1 MSSATA
7 RLAEIVAALGG
18 RLEGNPDAA
27 IARIASLETAGPDAI
42 SFIAQAKLRPVLE
55 ATQAGAVIVAPA
67 LVEAVPAGAQRI
79 VVDDPYLYFARLTQW
94 WSARVRPAPA
104 PGVHASAVV
113 EEGALIDPSASI
125 GPFAHVAAGARIGA
139 AVRLGAH
146 VHVGEGA
153 VIGEHSLL
161 HPRAT
166 VAYGCVLGARNVILS
181 GAVVGGDGFGN
192 AQEQGA
198 WVRIEQLG
206 TVVTGDD
213 CDIGANTC
221 VDRGALE
228 DTVLG
233 RGVKLDNLIQVA
245 HNCRVGDHTA
255 MAACVGIAGS
265 VTIGK
270 HCMFGG
276 AAMINGHIEI
286 CDHVFV
292 SGGTLVASSIRQPGR
307 YTGVYPFAENSDW
320 EKNAATLRGLHKLRD
335 RIRALEKK
343 S

>member
-1 MSSATA
+1 MSVFSAS
-7 RLAEIVAALGG
+7 LGEIVSALGG
-18 RLEGNPDAA
+18 QLAGNPEVRV
-27 IARIASLETAGPDAI
+27 ARIASLETAGPDAI
-42 SFIAQAKLRPVLE
+42 SFLAQAKLKPLLE
-55 ATQAGAVIVAPA
+55 ATQAGAVIVAA
-67 LVEAVPAGAQRI
+67 DLADAVPATAQRV
-79 VVDDPYLYFARLTQW
+79 VVDNPYLYFARLTQW
-94 WSARVRPAPA
+94 WAARVRPAPA
-104 PGVHASAVV
+104 AGVHPSAVV
-113 EEGALIDPSASI
+113 EEGVHLHPTASI

-139 AVRLGAH
+139 GVRLGAH
-146 VHVGEGA
+146 AHVGEGA
-153 VIGEHSLL
+153 LIGEHSLL

-166 VAYGCVLGARNVILS
+166 VAHGCVLGARNVVLS
-181 GAVVGGDGFGN
+181 GAVIGGDGFGN
-192 AQEQGA
+192 AQDRGA

-233 RGVKLDNLIQVA
+233 TGVKLDNLIQVA

-292 SGGTLVASSIRQPGR
+292 SGGTLVASSIRTPGR
-307 YTGVYPFAENSDW
+307 YTGVYPFDENSAW
-320 EKNAATLRGLHKLRD
+320 EKNAATLRNLHKLRD